1 MNDPSKTGNMTEHG
15 LSFYS
20 EMLGGRLH
28 FLHFETRNIGSAID
42 MLSSTSVTENI
53 RTIGCTGGG
62 AHKFAQEFEEN
73 LDIKFQVKAS
83 NFLIMPLTR
92 TYHPT
97 AVFYH
102 PHVLEPYC
110 LAIYA

>member
-62 AHKFAQEFEEN
+62 AHKFAQEFEDN
-73 LDIKFQVKAS
+73 LDIKFQVMIYYPPYNVS
-83 NFLIMPLTR
+83 DQNLP
-92 TYHPT
+92 
-97 AVFYH
+97 
-102 PHVLEPYC
+102 PHCQMLYNAIVL
-110 LAIYA
+110 